1 MHLLDGQLH
10 EVAGQI
16 RQSKPSTEDWANIF
30 LAGPPAQESDI
41 SSKTA
46 RSQKNLKS
54 RGSANPPVQ
63 ISNGE
68 EMAQVLQLGRFHL
81 TGHVNQ
87 VLEAFAQALL
97 SADDNPPDSLDR
109 LTPFFPLQILSA
121 ATETAHPTNP
131 GTRPNIWIIDTEY
144 VSLPK
149 DVGGVIPF
157 SATITNLLS
166 GVTIVNH
173 RLELEIYLNELRNRI
188 KDSGVSPYQFNIHYR
203 SQCDLPIIKP
213 RGLAHLLIT
222 GGFKPADYIF
232 VWANNY
238 TDYENLYRF
247 LEREDLQHDLMPP
260 EENTVRVYYAWKELL
275 PGVPCGLEE
284 LFGKVFPDSPL
295 NGKHHVADVDTKK
308 LGKMAWKL
316 RELQYVKGKQ
326 KQLDFSA

>member
-1 MHLLDGQLH
+1 MHLPDGQLR

-16 RQSKPSTEDWANIF
+16 RQSKPSARDWSNIF
-30 LAGPPAQESDI
+30 PAGLPVQESDI
-41 SSKTA
+41 SSKTTK
-46 RSQKNLKS
+46 SQKKS
-54 RGSANPPVQ
+54 RGPVNPSVQ
-63 ISNGE
+63 IDNGE
-68 EMAQVLQLGRFHL
+68 EMAQILQLGQFHL
-81 TGHVNQ
+81 THHVNQ
-87 VLEAFAQALL
+87 VLEAFAQALP
-97 SADDNPPDSLDR
+97 SADDDPPESLDC
-109 LTPFFPLQILSA
+109 LAPSFPLQILSA
-121 ATETAHPTNP
+121 ATETAYPANP

-144 VSLPK
+144 VSLPT

-166 GVTIVNH
+166 GVTIANH
-173 RLELEIYLNELRNRI
+173 RLELEIYLNELRDRI

-203 SQCDLPIIKP
+203 DRCDLPIIKP
-213 RGLAHLLIT
+213 RGLAHLLIA

-232 VWANNY
+232 VWAKSY

-275 PGVPCGLEE
+275 PGIPCGLEE

-316 RELQYVKGKQ
+316 RELKYVKGKQ
-326 KQLDFSA
+326 KQLDFAA

>member
-1 MHLLDGQLH
+1 
-10 EVAGQI
+10 
-16 RQSKPSTEDWANIF
+16 
-30 LAGPPAQESDI
+30 
-41 SSKTA
+41 
-46 RSQKNLKS
+46 
-54 RGSANPPVQ
+54 
-63 ISNGE
+63 
-68 EMAQVLQLGRFHL
+68 MAQVLQLGRFHL

-97 SADDNPPDSLDR
+97 SADDNPPNSLDR